1 MINISATNLRKNLS
15 KYLALVVDQN
25 EIIRVS
31 SKKGN
36 IVLLS
41 ERVYNSMMETLNIY
55 SIPGM
60 KERIIDGINTECLW

>member
-60 KERIIDGINTECLW
+60 K